1 MRKAGLPKAA
11 SIPALILPVLLG
23 TGVALA
29 LLFLAAFLVA
39 ALIWGGVLPADNPS
53 LFLTVCAGVCALIG
67 GRAAIGKG
75 SGQAMLTGA
84 LTAAV
89 VCVALLL
96 ICLAAAGELAFPTQL
111 GAVLLMTM
119 AGGCLSGMFGKKRKK
134 KRKKAS

>member
-1 MRKAGLPKAA
+1 MRKADLPKAA
-11 SIPALILPVLLG
+11 SIPAMILPVLLG

-29 LLFLAAFLVA
+29 LLFLSAFLVA

-53 LFLTVCAGVCALIG
+53 LFLTVCAGVCAFIG
-67 GRAAIGKG
+67 GRVAIGKG

-96 ICLAAAGELAFPTQL
+96 IIRSR
-111 GAVLLMTM
+111 GACVSH
-119 AGGCLSGMFGKKRKK
+119 AVGCGPDDDHGRGLPFRHVWKKT
-134 KRKKAS
+134 